1 MGLGDIGHLMS
12 CNRDGT
18 FCQGY
23 DPKIAL
29 ERQHTIMDGAPR
41 CTFRYRYMRDGHSPV
56 QPK

>member
-1 MGLGDIGHLMS
+1 MS

-41 CTFRYRYMRDGHSPV
+41 CTFRYRYLPDGHSPV